1 MAKQTRRGKPA
12 REPSPKELQG
22 QIDRALLSEGKA
34 IDATPSS
41 FHAPIYSGGAPQVP
55 IGSIDAGGE
64 SGARL
69 APTRAIPEPIP
80 HPSQQSP
87 DEQAATYGV
96 SGTPITS
103 AFLYDLNEYNPKLVG
118 RYAIPIWEQI
128 RRDDMGWAVLD
139 VCRRPVQT
147 AQWRIVV
154 KDVKKPITGATR
166 GAVSSNGAGK
176 ATKGKTE
183 EIRKFVEDNL
193 MGGLET
199 RTSTGGWATQSWAS
213 VIYNATLMQDFGCA
227 IHEEVYHVDGNRI
240 TLRALQA
247 RQAMT
252 FWRWH
257 ALALD
262 TPVPTPSDWKTMESL
277 KVGDEVFG
285 PDGRIESV
293 IGKSKVFKSRPCYK
307 LTFKDGSSIIADA
320 DHQWKTQTYYERA
333 NPQCAKWRQEG
344 QVRTTE
350 EIYKTAKSTHG
361 PCIANHSIQ
370 FCDPVQHRR
379 KSLPIDP
386 YVFGVWLGD
395 GGSDSG
401 YIASSVDDADEIK
414 ASCEAAGYSSRI
426 TPNGQQ
432 KGNARIV
439 HTHGLWTKLK
449 QLGVTGQKYIPRE
462 YLNGSIDQRR
472 ALLGGLMDSDGCVSR
487 DPHYTG
493 ACRFTNCNKT
503 LIDGVAELVRSL
515 GEMANVNGPFDRGHQ
530 LYWVVNFNPVICPFR
545 LGRKVQS
552 YLAARPVGERKYHRH
567 YIISVEPVEPKDT
580 VCIAVTGDSHL
591 FLAGKSFIPTHNT
604 QADGETLYALEQY
617 GYRGNAF
624 LNVTLPCER
633 FCRFTSRQEGAN
645 FFGIPLTRPLYGPW
659 FYKDRL
665 KRIGAVGA
673 ERNIMGVPTWRL
685 TTKDATDRT
694 AAENFVTSVVAHE
707 ATGVVEPPLPQG
719 STDKDSGF
727 RFVTCNSAGENLRS
741 LLQWVSY
748 YDICMARA
756 ALAMFLTSGSTPF
769 GNKSTAKEHADFFM
783 LAVQNIADQI
793 AWEIQMNTVR
803 RLVWYNFGTD
813 APMPELQVANV
824 QARQIEDFA
833 QLISQLAMA
842 GAFVSDQGSRDFIR
856 EMMALPK
863 ETREGLVAIKGETI
877 DAGTPGGPSVEGRSA
892 QPISGNGQQDQPQ
905 PKNKPLFHPL
915 PTQGAEMIRSLKI
928 GEQFKLTSPVMFT
941 ERMTPG
947 PCLVVVGALSD
958 NGWGKPQYLKGRFMV
973 RQSHDDGGYIVAD
986 QLSTEV

>member
-34 IDATPSS
+34 IDASPSS

-69 APTRAIPEPIP
+69 TPTRSIPEPIP

-87 DEQAATYGV
+87 EEQAATYGV

-147 AQWRIVV
+147 AQWRVVV
-154 KDVKKPITGATR
+154 KDVKKPITGATK

-176 ATKGKTE
+176 ATKGKAE

-199 RTSTGGWATQSWAS
+199 QTSTGGWATQSWAS

-227 IHEEVYHVDGNRI
+227 VHEEVYHVDGNRI
-240 TLRALQA
+240 TLRALPA

-252 FWRWH
+252 FWRW
-257 ALALD
+257 
-262 TPVPTPSDWKTMESL
+262 
-277 KVGDEVFG
+277 F
-285 PDGRIESV
+285 
-293 IGKSKVFKSRPCYK
+293 
-307 LTFKDGSSIIADA
+307 
-320 DHQWKTQTYYERA
+320 TQE
-333 NPQCAKWRQEG
+333 
-344 QVRTTE
+344 
-350 EIYKTAKSTHG
+350 
-361 PCIANHSIQ
+361 
-370 FCDPVQHRR
+370 
-379 KSLPIDP
+379 
-386 YVFGVWLGD
+386 
-395 GGSDSG
+395 
-401 YIASSVDDADEIK
+401 
-414 ASCEAAGYSSRI
+414 
-426 TPNGQQ
+426 
-432 KGNARIV
+432 
-439 HTHGLWTKLK
+439 
-449 QLGVTGQKYIPRE
+449 
-462 YLNGSIDQRR
+462 
-472 ALLGGLMDSDGCVSR
+472 
-487 DPHYTG
+487 
-493 ACRFTNCNKT
+493 
-503 LIDGVAELVRSL
+503 
-515 GEMANVNGPFDRGHQ
+515 
-530 LYWVVNFNPVICPFR
+530 
-545 LGRKVQS
+545 
-552 YLAARPVGERKYHRH
+552 
-567 YIISVEPVEPKDT
+567 
-580 VCIAVTGDSHL
+580 
-591 FLAGKSFIPTHNT
+591 
-604 QADGETLYALEQY
+604 DGETLYALEQY
-617 GYRGNAF
+617 GYRGNDF

-673 ERNIMGVPTWRL
+673 ERNIMGIPTWRL
-685 TTKDATDRT
+685 TTKDASDRT
-694 AAENFVTSVVAHE
+694 SAENFVTSVVAHE

-803 RLVWYNFGTD
+803 RLVWYNFGMD

-824 QARQIEDFA
+824 QARQVEDFA

-877 DAGTPGGPSVEGRSA
+877 DAGAPGGPSVEGRSA
-892 QPISGNGQQDQPQ
+892 QPIGGNGQQDQPQ

-915 PTQGAEMIRSLKI
+915 PTQGAEMIRSLRV

-973 RQSHDDGGYIVAD
+973 RQSQDDGGYIVAD
-986 QLSTEV
+986 QLSTEG